1 MNGLVYAQAPKN
13 NIFEERLNQ
22 YISMQNIIKKMLADM
37 GYTITNY
44 HYLIS
49 DPSNPTYSIVI
60 EAIHKDKQEDGS
72 DKTITLNIPILDRNL
87 AFIVS
92 GIRWIPVF
100 QITDLPIFKKS
111 IRFTNSNELEVILQN
126 TYGLLILDEGLAMYK
141 VAKKLYPVFLLM
153 VEIEQSYDVVLE
165 KLGVEYTIESEKID
179 IGVNIPICDS
189 TYINIKTENEKVIR
203 MLAPFRYDT
212 EESISYE
219 EKILEY
225 VTVEDT
231 YGNILNAWR
240 KENKNKNVIKAMSI
254 VDNIMVPNGLFEGSF
269 RAIDILYFV
278 LTTDY
283 ALEQRDIND
292 ISMRRVRLGEWLLY
306 KLAQQHKKN
315 ILEDTNNVFSNAV
328 LDVLSIDQRRILDD
342 SVNPLSELCMMS
354 RIIYNGLGGI
364 AKESCNP
371 VLRNLH
377 DSYYGIIDPID
388 TPTGDAIG
396 ISQHIVPETMF
407 KDGKLQN
414 IVEVE

>member
-1 MNGLVYAQAPKN
+1 MC
-13 NIFEERLNQ
+13 
-22 YISMQNIIKKMLADM
+22 D
-37 GYTITNY
+37 
-44 HYLIS
+44 
-49 DPSNPTYSIVI
+49 
-60 EAIHKDKQEDGS
+60 
-72 DKTITLNIPILDRNL
+72 
-87 AFIVS
+87 
-92 GIRWIPVF
+92 
-100 QITDLPIFKKS
+100 
-111 IRFTNSNELEVILQN
+111 
-126 TYGLLILDEGLAMYK
+126 
-141 VAKKLYPVFLLM
+141 
-153 VEIEQSYDVVLE
+153 
-165 KLGVEYTIESEKID
+165 VEYTIESEKID

-315 ILEDTNNVFSNAV
+315 ILEDTNNVFSNAI

-342 SVNPLSELCMMS
+342 GVNPLSELCMMS